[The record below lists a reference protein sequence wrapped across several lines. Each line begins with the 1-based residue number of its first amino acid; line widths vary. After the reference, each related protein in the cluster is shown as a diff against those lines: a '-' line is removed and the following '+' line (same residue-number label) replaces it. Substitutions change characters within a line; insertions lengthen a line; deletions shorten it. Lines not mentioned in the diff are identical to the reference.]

1 MKHKHKFN
9 QQGSTLTGFILGLVL
24 GLAIAVAVAF
34 VINKTPTPFTNKA
47 ASAKPD
53 SPSQLQDPNKP
64 LYSNKEAAKDA
75 AKELA
80 NKPAADAKAEQKA
93 ESKPDAK
100 TESKSDKAS
109 EQKSEKSAEK
119 SSDKPADTAK
129 SENTDDKYIYFLQ
142 VGAFKDQG
150 AADNAKAKLALLG
163 FEAKITERSNDNGT
177 MYHVRLGPFTQV
189 DAMNRMRGKLSENGV
204 DVAIIRS
211 TK

>member
-1 MKHKHKFN
+1 MKHWHKSK
-9 QQGSTLTGFILGLVL
+9 QHGSTLTGFILGLVIGL
-24 GLAIAVAVAF
+24 GIAVAVAF
-34 VINKTPTPFTNKA
+34 VINKTPIPFTNKA
-47 ASAKPD
+47 ANNKAD

-64 LYSNKEAAKDA
+64 LYSNKDA
-75 AKELA
+75 AKEAAKEMA
-80 NKPAADAKAEQKA
+80 NKPAETAAKP
-93 ESKPDAK
+93 ESKPETK
-100 TESKSDKAS
+100 P
-109 EQKSEKSAEK
+109 EQKPEKSAEAK
-119 SSDKPADTAK
+119 VEKPADKPVDAAK
-129 SENTDDKYIYFLQ
+129 SENIDDKYIYFLQ

-189 DAMNRMRGKLSENGV
+189 DTMNRMRGKLSENGV

>member
-1 MKHKHKFN
+1 MKHLHQSK
-9 QQGSTLTGFILGLVL
+9 QQGSTLTGFILGLVI

-47 ASAKPD
+47 PGTKSD

-75 AKELA
+75 AKEMA
-80 NKPAADAKAEQKA
+80 NKPTTPEP
-93 ESKPDAK
+93 KPEAK
-100 TESKSDKAS
+100 TESKVEAKNEA
-109 EQKSEKSAEK
+109 KAEK
-119 SSDKPADTAK
+119 PVAEKPAEKPAETAK
-129 SENTDDKYIYFLQ
+129 SDNTDDKYIYFLQ

-189 DAMNRMRGKLSENGV
+189 DTMNRMRGKLSENGV